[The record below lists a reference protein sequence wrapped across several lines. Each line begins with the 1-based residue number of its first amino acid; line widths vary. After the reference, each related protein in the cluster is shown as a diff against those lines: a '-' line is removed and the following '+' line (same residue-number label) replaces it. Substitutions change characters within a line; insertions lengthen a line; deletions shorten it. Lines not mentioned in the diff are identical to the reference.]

1 MRKQYLSNKAGVSL
15 ITVLMFMLI
24 ATIAAT
30 ATWKF
35 ISSEGFS
42 SASRMLKREAY
53 QSAQAGI
60 ENARSWMTFNAN
72 EVGALIRQFK
82 DDGKPI
88 NLDDQLR
95 HLQKYG
101 QNYHVWLTGVNTEG
115 TTYKLKVISSGEA
128 RNNTHHTESAIFRVD
143 GLYRVRL
150 PVTQSS
156 HSFAEAFH
164 GDLKSIDRLNID
176 KAVITQTPAVKN
188 SGGQAL
194 NDITVTEYLIL
205 DGSFYA
211 NDRNSIK
218 DLYASGGVGSCSGI
232 NVSGNMYVG
241 GIFYTGNVESKIEGS
256 LYTEGGINLKDTYPY
271 TAVTGGC
278 YSQTVGSATIKGNI
292 TSNGPFI
299 YYDANG
305 SNTFTAKG
313 HVVINDSIKFPENYP
328 GHQVQD
334 RVRFEH
340 NVYVKSDSKGKMG
353 DPSITKYCADW
364 NQNCVDGRDAVTRTK
379 MGSNNNDKIWLKG
392 FEAYQKGAPTA
403 SFSTCNNAAT
413 TKCEKE
419 GFTCARS
426 LGRTKWIGFKGT
438 FLSTEPSADDMAD
451 WNANKLEKYKQ
462 KLEDRDEACDK
473 ARTPIQINKKIFDLG
488 LTHSK
493 TKTMGCNATIW
504 SEWDN
509 TSAMMNA
516 CYQTAKENHQLYN
529 NSWLIMEFDTPVGWQ
544 EGKMSEDLKGNF
556 IFKFNASSGS
566 AHQVKLPITAANS
579 KVLLYLPD
587 GWPGKD
593 DDIEFVS
600 KTGVYRYFVYGEGDV
615 KRFDM
620 AGLETPM
627 SGSVVMANCASFSTE
642 GNNSLIARFDQE
654 LTDDL
659 ADASIICDND
669 GSNVCSGMAGGGSSS
684 SSADEDEGYDRYYI
698 SMAPQIGVSLESQ
711 SKSFENVDK
720 LLEANGSNKL
730 DSSFIILPRV
740 ISLPSDP
747 YGTLGDYI
755 NVIALNSKLP
765 LTKAQLSLASPCT
778 KVNGYTTL
786 DIASLSSKMFSPEG
800 SKLPKG
806 NFRCEIEAEGYN
818 NKVPIFVSVDNNELR
833 NLHQVSFV
841 EQAQEMRSTSSRD
854 IYVRLSPNMPNEIDL
869 KVTCPAA
876 PSNWKY
882 EDILDE
888 VTPGGTCI
896 FKVSNTYSTDKL
908 IKLFTI
914 KTDAAQSGTMTFQI
928 LDGNDYI
935 VSNPSISTAFIS
947 YVASLSRESI
957 FSTQIDSICN
967 VTPDICP
974 SEDER
979 ANWLDCSIGDDTK
992 WVEPDGT
999 GFKTESLNDSWLITT
1014 GMNTTAKL
1022 IDVSKEPGCVIL
1034 VPQEQ
1039 CTFTENQTDCV
1050 LHASAKQKVHKV
1062 KFKFENVESG
1072 KNPFFKVNRGIDI
1085 RTCNYEDNEEHE
1097 CIVNVYHDANQLTAT
1112 LLSMEI
1118 DKSYSDNKNFKYWKC
1133 KGPSC
1138 PDTAAAT
1145 SDSYDPFAIND
1156 NETVITV
1163 MFNEVDKHCFFD
1175 KFQSEAAA
1183 CKDFPADERKEYCID
1198 NCDPDDHCSTAS
1210 ATKSKFPDSKWH
1222 LVRGTM
1228 DMIDYGNG
1236 IITVYKNSDV
1246 TIMSTVNADA
1256 GTHGT
1261 LKALVRL
1268 PKDNKES
1275 GFLLGS
1281 DADATNYI
1289 MLNAYIDNY
1298 GYANVRICNESS
1310 NACRN
1315 ETLPLHVT
1323 EEDMV
1328 MIEAEISTNDITIQL
1343 FKDNESTKANVKF
1356 DLGTWSDDLKG
1367 PHVGFRIASPKFKVY
1382 GIGWKSKNYDCI
1394 DTYPTIKCSFSA
1406 VSQYGVI
1413 PTLIYIKPWVGYS
1426 GWSGWN
1432 KNDCTELYHYKG
1444 DDACNADNLSYTTC
1458 DSKGFRF
1465 DANSSG
1471 KHGYTDN
1478 SGNEVYTAKVSLD
1491 CGSSSNTEANM
1502 WANDSAHC
1510 GVFWTGPQD
1519 VCSTVESLK
1528 GEVTLAPSGE
1538 QSVTFSRAINMRTAK
1553 IKVDVENPDGSELWG
1568 WLYSE
1573 GKNDELY
1580 PSEHVFMTEESK
1592 TFDITEF
1599 DTETTGFDVSKV
1611 KKVHFVNKGN
1621 NTVTVKGVSSICE
1634 TAVRVKTCK
1643 AEEKEKGGTGFPW
1656 PFFGNWGGGQTTSY
1670 VEITANINNRDG
1682 VDGFLIT
1689 AQRGFEQK
1697 TYEISRS
1704 EISVYGNETAVLTI
1718 PKGMNDINGSLSQ
1731 WNLSIKVKSD
1741 GSDYFDAVDC
1751 ATSFTGFNSA
1761 ACNIEKP
1768 GANLEIPQK
1777 SIELRSTLDNCAGCS
1792 YNVEI
1797 EGFTEP
1803 LKSGSCT
1810 NGKTPTMQ
1818 QMQQGILHRCDINIG
1833 PKDMPTLEVG
1843 KTYTIKLYSPDNKFD
1858 ECQSTF
1864 TVAEDSGP
1872 HDNLEISSCTV
1883 EKVDGTT
1890 ITIKTKAKGCPKKED
1905 CKYEIN
1911 PASVD
1916 GSGNYKDNDQIQFS
1930 YGGDEKNHTITI
1942 TKGTQTPVTCHF
1954 SVSSS
1959 SESSSSSVASSS
1971 SVSSSSESSSSS
1983 VSSSSSAK
1991 SSSSSVSSSSV
2002 SSSSSAKSSSSNAFE
2017 CNDANSTVFALDV
2030 FHETEAGECA
2040 KFTMTKT
2047 SLLRIGC
2054 WWAVATPVT
2063 IKLTNCDGTITTI
2076 THQCKD
2082 WVNVLPN
2089 GMCTIY
2095 LKPDKKL
2102 NWKFNDENWGQ

>member
-1 MRKQYLSNKAGVSL
+1 MRKQHLSNKAGVSL

-88 NLDDQLR
+88 NLDNQLR
-95 HLQKYG
+95 NLQKYG

-115 TTYKLKVISSGEA
+115 STYKLKIVSSGEA
-128 RNNTHHTESAIFRVD
+128 RNNTHHTEAAIFRVD
-143 GLYRVRL
+143 GLYRVKL

-164 GDLKSIDRLNID
+164 GELKTIDKLNID
-176 KAVITQTPAVKN
+176 KAVITQTPEVKN

-218 DLYASGGVGSCSGI
+218 DLYVSGGAGSCSGI

-241 GIFYTGNVESKIEGS
+241 GVFYTGNVESKIDGS
-256 LYTEGGINLKDTYPY
+256 LYTEGGINLRDTYPY

-278 YSQTVGSATIKGNI
+278 YSKTVGSATVKGNI

-313 HVVINDSIKFPENYP
+313 HVVINDSIRFPVNYP

-340 NVYVKSDSKGKMG
+340 NVYVKSDSKGSMG

-364 NQNCVDGRDAVTRTK
+364 NQNCVDGRDAVPRTK
-379 MGSNNNDKIWLKG
+379 MGSGPNDKIWLKG
-392 FEAYQKGAPTA
+392 FEAYLKGPASA

-451 WNANKLEKYKQ
+451 WNANKLDKYKQ
-462 KLEDRDEACDK
+462 KLEDRDENCNK
-473 ARTPIQINKKIFDLG
+473 ARTPIQINKKIFELG

-493 TKTMGCNATIW
+493 NKPMDCNPKIW

-516 CYQTAKENHQLYN
+516 CYQTAKEKHQLYS
-529 NSWLIMEFDTPVGWQ
+529 NSWLILEFDTPVGWQ
-544 EGKMSEDLKGNF
+544 KGFMSEDLKGNF
-556 IFKFNASSGS
+556 IFKFNAKSGS
-566 AHQVKLPITAANS
+566 AHQVNLPITAGNS

-593 DDIEFVS
+593 DDIEFVDKS
-600 KTGVYRYFVYGEGDV
+600 GVYRYFVYGEGNV

-620 AGLETPM
+620 RDLETPM
-627 SGSVVMANCASFSTE
+627 SGSVVMANCASFNTD

-669 GSNVCSGMAGGGSSS
+669 GSNICSGMAGDGSSS

-711 SKSFENVDK
+711 GKSFENVEK
-720 LLEANGSNKL
+720 LQEANGSNKL

-755 NVIALNSKLP
+755 NVIALNSKAP

-786 DIASLSSKMFSPEG
+786 DIASLSSKMFSPTG
-800 SKLPKG
+800 NKLPKG

-818 NKVPIFVSVDNNELR
+818 KKVPIFVSVDNDELR

-841 EQAQEMRSTSSRD
+841 EQAHEMRPSSTRD
-854 IYVRLSPNMPNEIDL
+854 IYVRLSPNITKIDL
-869 KVTCPAA
+869 KITCPAA
-876 PSNWKY
+876 PSNWQY
-882 EDILDE
+882 EGILGN

-896 FKVSNTYSTDKL
+896 FKDLSNTHSTDKL

-914 KTDAAQSGTMTFQI
+914 KTDAAESGTMTFQI

-935 VSNPSISTAFIS
+935 VSSPSISTAFIS

-957 FSTQIDSICN
+957 FSTQVDSICN

-979 ANWLDCSIGDDTK
+979 PNWPDCELNDDVK

-999 GFKTESLNDSWLITT
+999 GFKTEILNDSWLVTT
-1014 GMNTTAKL
+1014 GMNSTAKL
-1022 IDVSKEPGCVIL
+1022 IDVSKELGCIVLI
-1034 VPQEQ
+1034 PQET
-1039 CTFTENQTDCV
+1039 CSFTENQQSCV
-1050 LHASAKQKVHKV
+1050 LHASAKKKVNRI

-1072 KNPFFKVNRGIDI
+1072 KNPFFTVTRGDDLK
-1085 RTCNYEDNEEHE
+1085 TCNYDDNDEHE
-1097 CIVNVYHDANQLTAT
+1097 CIVNVYADAMV
-1112 LLSMEI
+1112 SMNI

-1133 KGPSC
+1133 DGPHC
-1138 PDTAAAT
+1138 PGEHWNSETT
-1145 SDSYDPFAIND
+1145 DPFTLQD
-1156 NETVITV
+1156 NETVISV

-1175 KFQSEAAA
+1175 KFQSKATA
-1183 CKDFPADERKEYCID
+1183 CQDFPEDEKKEYCID
-1198 NCDPDDHCSTAS
+1198 NCAPDDQCSSAS
-1210 ATKSKFPDSKWH
+1210 ATVSKFPDAKWH

-1236 IITVYKNSDV
+1236 IITVFKNSDV
-1246 TIMSTVNADA
+1246 TIMSTVNAAA

-1268 PKDNKES
+1268 PKDSKES
-1275 GFLLGS
+1275 GFLLG
-1281 DADATNYI
+1281 ANAEATSYI
-1289 MLNAYIDNY
+1289 TLNAFIDNY
-1298 GYANVRICNESS
+1298 GYANVRICNVSA
-1310 NACRN
+1310 NTCR
-1315 ETLPLHVT
+1315 EEALPLHVT

-1328 MIEAEISTNDITIQL
+1328 MIEAEISANDITITL
-1343 FKDNESTKANVKF
+1343 FKGNESTKTTTKF
-1356 DLGTWSDDLKG
+1356 DLGIWADDLKG

-1382 GIGWKSKNYDCI
+1382 GIGWKSQNYDCI

-1413 PTLIYIKPWVGYS
+1413 PSVMYIKPWVGYS

-1444 DDACNADNLSYTTC
+1444 DDACDADNSGYTTC
-1458 DSKGFRF
+1458 DSKGFWF
-1465 DANSSG
+1465 NETSSG

-1478 SGNEVYTAKVSLD
+1478 EGNDVYTAKVSLD
-1491 CGSSSNTEANM
+1491 CGNSSNTEANM
-1502 WANDSAHC
+1502 WATDSAHC
-1510 GVFWTGPQD
+1510 GVFWTGPQY

-1528 GEVTLAPSGE
+1528 GEVSLDPSEE
-1538 QSVTFSRAINMRTAK
+1538 QSVTFSRAINMRSAK
-1553 IKVDVENPDGSELWG
+1553 IKVDVENPNGSELWG

-1580 PSEHVFMTEESK
+1580 PSEHVFMTNESR

-1599 DTETTGFDVSKV
+1599 DTEATGFDISKV
-1611 KKVHFVNKGN
+1611 KKVHFENKGSS
-1621 NTVTVKGVSSICE
+1621 TVTVKSVTSICE
-1634 TAVRVKTCK
+1634 TAVRIKSCK
-1643 AEEKEKGGTGFPW
+1643 AEEKVKESGFPW
-1656 PFFGNWGGGQTTSY
+1656 PFFGGNWGGSQTTSY
-1670 VEITANINNRDG
+1670 IEITANINNRDG
-1682 VDGFLIT
+1682 VDSYLVT
-1689 AQRGFEQK
+1689 AQRGLEQK

-1704 EISVYGNETAVLTI
+1704 DISVYGNETAVITI
-1718 PKGMNDINGSLSQ
+1718 PKEISGLWNQ
-1731 WNLSIKVKSD
+1731 WNYTLKLKAD
-1741 GSDYFDAVDC
+1741 GSDYFDAVSC
-1751 ATSFTGFNSA
+1751 TGGNTSFTP

-1768 GANLEIPQK
+1768 GDNLEIPQN
-1777 SIELRSTLDNCAGCS
+1777 SIEFRSTLDNCMGCTYEVAIDGLDNQPIIS
-1792 YNVEI
+1792 GTCSNN
-1797 EGFTEP
+1797 GFP
-1803 LKSGSCT
+1803 PVVPPVV
-1810 NGKTPTMQ
+1810 PTVPQ
-1818 QMQQGILHRCDINIG
+1818 QMQPIALQRCYINIA
-1833 PKDMPTLEVG
+1833 KNDMPTLEAG
-1843 KTYTIKLYSPDNKFD
+1843 KSYNIRLYSPDNKFT

-1864 TVAEDSGP
+1864 TVAEGSGP

-1942 TKGTQTPVTCHF
+1942 TKGTQIPVTCHF

-1959 SESSSSSVASSS
+1959 SESSSSSEI
-1971 SVSSSSESSSSS
+1971 SSSSESSSSS

-1991 SSSSSVSSSSV
+1991 SSSSV
-2002 SSSSSAKSSSSNAFE
+2002 SSSSSAKSSSSVSSSSAKSSSSGNALN
-2017 CNDANSTVFALDV
+2017 CNDGNSTVLVNDQLV
-2030 FHETEAGECA
+2030 DTQAGECI
-2040 KFTMTKT
+2040 KYTMTKSQ
-2047 SLLRIGC
+2047 SLKIGC
-2054 WWAVATPVT
+2054 WWAPARPVSIT
-2063 IKLTNCDGTITTI
+2063 LTNCDGTTTTI
-2076 THQCKD
+2076 SHPCD
-2082 WVNVLPN
+2082 NWVRVQPK
-2089 GMCTIY
+2089 GICTIY
-2095 LKPDKKL
+2095 LKPEKPL
-2102 NWKFNDENWGQ
+2102 NWKLNDENW